1 MSRRVRAVRSWYT
14 SVRSLLLDRTRL
26 TRKRYRHGYWKSIF
40 ATPEYEKS
48 FGPFELR
55 TYHRRIPATTQLV
68 VDRVLS
74 KSFITAL
81 EEEEQ
86 REVLQEVK
94 RVVEK
99 GDGKVW
105 IDQEAGTFGELR
117 YWA

>member
-1 MSRRVRAVRSWYT
+1 M
-14 SVRSLLLDRTRL
+14 
-26 TRKRYRHGYWKSIF
+26 
-40 ATPEYEKS
+40 
-48 FGPFELR
+48 
-55 TYHRRIPATTQLV
+55 
-68 VDRVLS
+68 LS